1 MQGYSR
7 PPFLGTEVTEI
18 FKQVPLKRPSKR
30 AIVAGGLRVS
40 GLRALLLRLPPWRGA
55 LVLSYHRI
63 GDPSASDAN
72 RGLWTT
78 AESLHRHLQFLK
90 RRFQILEPEELADA
104 SSLSTRGRRVMVSF
118 DDGYR
123 DLYEVAYPVL
133 QANRVHATMFLCS
146 GFIDGRASA
155 WWDEIAWMLRHS
167 ELPQLPP
174 GPWSA
179 ESLALDEARIE
190 HAIDVAT
197 RRYWELPPAA
207 AAQLLEELGSVSGA
221 GRRPAS
227 ARSADWITWEMARE
241 MQAAGH
247 HIGAHTVTHPILAR
261 LAPAHQREEIAGS
274 VERIGAELG
283 RRPRWLAYPVGVAG
297 TFDEN
302 TRIAAAAAGIELA
315 FSNYGGRV
323 TRANFLALDVR
334 RVSAETLRTPALFSA
349 TLSLPALFARGPG

>member
-1 MQGYSR
+1 
-7 PPFLGTEVTEI
+7 VTEI
-18 FKQVPLKRPSKR
+18 FKQVSRKRHSKR
-30 AIVAGGLRVS
+30 AIVASGLRVS
-40 GLRALLLRLPPWRGA
+40 GLGALMLRLPPWRGA

-63 GDPSASDAN
+63 GKASSSDGN

-78 AESLHRHLQFLK
+78 AQALDSQLRFLR
-90 RRFQILEPEELADA
+90 RRFQLLEPEELIDA
-104 SSLSTRGRRVMVSF
+104 ASLATRGRRVMVSF

-123 DLYEVAYPVL
+123 DLYEVAYPIL

-146 GFIDGRASA
+146 GFIDGLTSA

-167 ELPQLPP
+167 ALALLPP

-179 ESLALDEARIE
+179 EPLALDEAGIE
-190 HAIDVAT
+190 HAIDLAT

-207 AAQLLEELGSVSGA
+207 ATELIEELADVTGA
-221 GRRPAS
+221 GRRPATAGS
-227 ARSADWITWEMARE
+227 GDWITWEMARE

-247 HIGAHTVTHPILAR
+247 RIGAHTVTHPILAR
-261 LAPAHQREEIAGS
+261 LTLAQQREEIAGS

-297 TFDEN
+297 TFDEH
-302 TRIAAAAAGIELA
+302 TRNAAAEAGIELA

-323 TRANFLALDVR
+323 THANFLALDVR
-334 RVSAETLRTPALFSA
+334 RVSAETLRTPNIFSA
-349 TLSLPALFARGPG
+349 TLSLPALFARGPA